1 MRMPRGRSIIAHS
14 QEQKRTFGQCL
25 DAVVQTHPGWEPL
38 TKKYPP
44 PACFRSGGGFW
55 GDINVPL
62 RNIYVE
68 ENSEEGRG
76 ELNM

>member
-1 MRMPRGRSIIAHS
+1 MLGRRW
-14 QEQKRTFGQCL
+14 RTHFSDEDG
-25 DAVVQTHPGWEPL
+25 A
-38 TKKYPP
+38 KKYPP

-68 ENSEEGRG
+68 ENSGEGRG